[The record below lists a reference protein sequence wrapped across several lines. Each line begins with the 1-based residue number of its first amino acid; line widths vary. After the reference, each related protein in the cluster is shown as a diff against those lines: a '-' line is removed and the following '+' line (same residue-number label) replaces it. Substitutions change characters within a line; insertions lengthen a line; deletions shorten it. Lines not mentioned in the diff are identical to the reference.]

1 MPSGGAWGFRTPGSP
16 RGFLRL
22 RQPRPRPA
30 SPAPPSLGSV
40 PPRRAC
46 LARYQSPQL
55 SPGCPCSYLASP
67 PLRAPSSRDLHF
79 KKGAGH
85 SPMTAYAT
93 PKPGPTGSGDPLP
106 RATQTTLHGWIPAR
120 RLGVVPSTRGY
131 RELGRKRRGRRV
143 VRVSV
148 WSPSRC
154 DRREVP
160 LASLP
165 PAPSSP
171 RGRRPRPPLASSS
184 PRRRPSAVVRSAAH
198 PLSGTQPPQP
208 QLKGIVTKL
217 FCCQGFYLQANP
229 DGSIQGT
236 PEDTSSFTH
245 FNLIPVGLRVVTI
258 QSAKLGHYMAMKAE
272 GLLYS

>member
-143 VRVSV
+143 VRPHFTAECRFKECVSENYYV
-148 WSPSRC
+148 LYASALYRQRRSGRSWYLGLDKEGRVMKGNRVKKTKAAAHFVPKLLEVAVYREPSLHSVPETSPSR
-154 DRREVP
+154 
-160 LASLP
+160 P
-165 PAPSSP
+165 PAPCHAVPGLEAPCPRHHHGLSP
-171 RGRRPRPPLASSS
+171 SPASG
-184 PRRRPSAVVRSAAH
+184 PALTPAATLM
-198 PLSGTQPPQP
+198 P
-208 QLKGIVTKL
+208 
-217 FCCQGFYLQANP
+217 
-229 DGSIQGT
+229 
-236 PEDTSSFTH
+236 
-245 FNLIPVGLRVVTI
+245 
-258 QSAKLGHYMAMKAE
+258 
-272 GLLYS
+272 

>member
-198 PLSGTQPPQP
+198 PLSGTQPPRESAC
-208 QLKGIVTKL
+208 L
-217 FCCQGFYLQANP
+217 
-229 DGSIQGT
+229 
-236 PEDTSSFTH
+236 TSS
-245 FNLIPVGLRVVTI
+245 LAPSPISLVCYRISPIPGGLP
-258 QSAKLGHYMAMKAE
+258 G
-272 GLLYS
+272 